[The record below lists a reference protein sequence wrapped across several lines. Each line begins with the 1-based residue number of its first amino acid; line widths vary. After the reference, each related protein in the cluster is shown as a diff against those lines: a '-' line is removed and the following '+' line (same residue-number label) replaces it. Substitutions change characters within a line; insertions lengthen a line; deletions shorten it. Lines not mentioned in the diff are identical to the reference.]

1 MVHVP
6 LPDDSELSEEIRATL
21 ASIPPFNVF
30 RMIANT
36 PASFRGLTDL
46 ASSILLRSEF
56 DPKKREIAVLRT
68 AHVTKSLYE
77 WTQHVRIAR
86 NLGVTET
93 EIEAVHAD
101 GPVSALDEEGNM
113 LCRVADEIARDVRL
127 SDEALEWALS
137 RYGVRQACELI
148 LCCSYF
154 NMLSRFLESTR
165 VQLEDADLVGGA
177 TPGQIA
183 KDAP

>member
-1 MVHVP
+1 MVQVP
-6 LPDDSELSEEIRATL
+6 LPDDSELPDEIRTAL

-36 PASFRGLTDL
+36 PASFRGFTDL
-46 ASSILLRSEF
+46 ASSILLRSQF
-56 DPKKREIAVLRT
+56 DPRKREIAVLRT
-68 AHVTKSLYE
+68 AHATKSLYE

-86 NLGVTET
+86 NLGVTDA
-93 EIEAVHAD
+93 EIEAVQAG
-101 GPVSALDEEGNM
+101 GPVTALDEEGNM
-113 LCRVADEIARDVRL
+113 ICRVADEIARDVRL
-127 SDEALEWALS
+127 SDEALQWALD